1 VSYAAMGFFSVLS
14 IFAISAIAL
23 SSLVHGDVYKSEREL
38 RQDIFRDYDKLVR
51 PVKKATTAIPVKI
64 SLSPL
69 SLRSMNEKDQIIILD
84 TWMMLTW
91 TDEYL
96 RWDPREYDN
105 ITELRIP
112 PSELWKPDIALY
124 TASPVQ
130 TLFPVAQTE
139 TIVYNNGMVLW
150 VPPYTMSSRCPI
162 PFRNYVSVSR
172 TFVECNIRMGSWTY
186 SGKLVDLQLS
196 TDKVDLTNFQDYNHE
211 WKLVKI
217 VSNRE
222 SKLYPCCVDE
232 YPLVNFNVTLKK
244 RNYYLN
250 GN

>member
-1 VSYAAMGFFSVLS
+1 MGVLSVLS
-14 IFAISAIAL
+14 LLAISAFAL
-23 SSLVHGDVYKSEREL
+23 SSLVNGDVYKSEREL
-38 RQDIFRDYDKLVR
+38 RRDIFRDYDKLVR
-51 PVKKATTAIPVKI
+51 PVRRPTSIISVKI

-69 SLRSMNEKDQIIILD
+69 SLRSMNEKEQRITLESWI
-84 TWMMLTW
+84 MMTW

-96 RWDPREYDN
+96 QWNPSEYDN
-105 ITELRIP
+105 ITELHIFP
-112 PSELWKPDIALY
+112 TEIWKPDIALY
-124 TASPVQ
+124 TSF
-130 TLFPVAQTE
+130 TDSSFFPVVRTDA
-139 TIVYNNGMVLW
+139 IVYNSGMVLW
-150 VPPYTMSSRCPI
+150 VPPFTINSRCPI

-186 SGKLVDLQLS
+186 SGKMVDLQLS

-232 YPLVNFNVTLKK
+232 YPFVDFNVTLKK

-250 GN
+250 DN